1 MRVVADPQ
9 AHAHCGNDTIP
20 DFDAPMR
27 VEVASSW
34 QIHGYHRLDGGRAIV
49 HYQYTVS

>member
-1 MRVVADPQ
+1 
-9 AHAHCGNDTIP
+9 
-20 DFDAPMR
+20 MR

-49 HYQYTVS
+49 HYQYTVSQVDRFLDVVSSKQDRFLSRLSDSR